1 MGGIMWNSP
10 LSSVKNGEGV
20 VAAETMSVPVPFT
33 MWVAI
38 WVRWWRWIARA
49 AVLLVTDLCALIA
62 AVAVGYGLWAG
73 PILGQ
78 PFALYADLYPL
89 LILFPLGYVGA
100 GLYPGF
106 GMGAVETLRRLS
118 CCTSFAFLVL
128 AAASFVMKFPSHYS
142 RMTFVLAWGCSL
154 LFVPL
159 WRFIVLAFTS
169 QWRWWRE
176 PAVLCGAGEWVQW
189 TIRALEDAFSLGYR
203 PVAIISPD
211 RKWQDRVVEGI
222 PVLHG
227 AEWALRVADQGVGV
241 VFISEGEPLEVS
253 TSQLQQH
260 FRRVVMIRGNWD
272 LPVERV
278 HVRNLGGVLGV
289 EFTNNLLLWR
299 NRALKR
305 ALDLVVGVVWLLCA
319 LPIIA
324 LSAVALKLWSRGPIF
339 FCQQREGLDGRLV
352 AVWKLRTMYVDAEQ
366 RLEEYLVANPHLR
379 QEWTTR
385 FKLSHDPRVLPGIGT
400 LLRRWSVDEL
410 PQLWNVVKGDMS
422 LVGPR
427 PFPEY
432 HLQQFPQDFRELRQ
446 RVRPGLTGM
455 WQVTVRS
462 SGGIEEQRTFDS
474 YYIRNWSIWV
484 DLHILARTVFAVLQG
499 RGAY

>member
-1 MGGIMWNSP
+1 MWISP

-20 VAAETMSVPVPFT
+20 AAAETISIPVPFT

-38 WVRWWRWIARA
+38 WLRWWRWIARA
-49 AVLLVTDLCALIA
+49 AVLLVTDLCALIG
-62 AVAVGYGLWAG
+62 AVIVGHSLWAG

-78 PFALYADLYPL
+78 SFALYAELYPL

-128 AAASFVMKFPSHYS
+128 AAASFVMKFPPYYS
-142 RMTFVLAWGCSL
+142 RMAFVLAWGCGL

-159 WRFIVLAFTS
+159 FRFIVLAVTS

-176 PAVLCGAGEWVQW
+176 PAVLLGTGEWVRW

-203 PVAIISPD
+203 PVAIISPNQA
-211 RKWQDRVVEGI
+211 WQDRIVEGV

-227 AEWALRVADQGVGV
+227 SEWALRVAEQGVGV
-241 VFISEGEPLEVS
+241 VFISEGEPLGVS
-253 TSQLQQH
+253 TSRLQQH
-260 FRRVVMIRGNWD
+260 FRRVVMIRGDWD

-278 HVRNLGGVLGV
+278 HLRNLGGVLGV

-305 ALDLVVGVVWLLCA
+305 TLDLVLGALWLLCA
-319 LPIIA
+319 LPIIG
-324 LSAVALKLWSRGPIF
+324 LSAVALKLRSRGPIF
-339 FCQQREGLDGRLV
+339 FCQEREGFDGRPFR
-352 AVWKLRTMYVDAEQ
+352 VWKLRTMYVDAER
-366 RLEEYLVANPHLR
+366 RLTEYLAANPDLR
-379 QEWTTR
+379 HEWETH
-385 FKLSHDPRVLPGIGT
+385 FKLACDPRIIPGIGT
-400 LLRRWSVDEL
+400 LLRRWSLDEL
-410 PQLWNVVKGDMS
+410 PQLWNIVKGDMS

-484 DLHILARTVFAVLQG
+484 DLHILARTVFAVLGG

>member
-1 MGGIMWNSP
+1 MWISP
-10 LSSVKNGEGV
+10 LSSLKNDEGV
-20 VAAETMSVPVPFT
+20 AAAETISVPVPFT
-33 MWVAI
+33 MWIAL
-38 WVRWWRWIARA
+38 WLRWWRWIARA
-49 AVLLVTDLCALIA
+49 TVLLVTDLCALIG
-62 AVAVGYGLWAG
+62 AVIVGHGLWAG

-78 PFALYADLYPL
+78 SFSLYADLYPL

-128 AAASFVMKFPSHYS
+128 AAASFVMKFPSYYS
-142 RMTFVLAWGCSL
+142 RMTFILAWGCSL
-154 LFVPL
+154 FLVPL
-159 WRFIVLAFTS
+159 LRFVVLAVTS

-176 PAVLCGAGEWVQW
+176 PAVLFGIGEWIPW
-189 TIRALEDAFSLGYR
+189 TVRALEDAFSLGYR
-203 PVAIISPD
+203 PMAIISPNQE
-211 RKWQDRVVEGI
+211 RQERVVEGV

-227 AEWALRVADQGVGV
+227 AEWALRVAEQGVGV
-241 VFISEGEPLEVS
+241 VFISEGEPLGVS

-260 FRRVVMIRGNWD
+260 FRRVIMIRGDWD

-278 HVRNLGGVLGV
+278 HMRNLGGILGV
-289 EFTNNLLLWR
+289 EFTNNLLLWH
-299 NRALKR
+299 NRVLKR
-305 ALDLVVGVVWLLCA
+305 TLDLILGVVWLLCA
-319 LPIIA
+319 LPLIG
-324 LSAVALKLWSRGPIF
+324 LSAVALKLRSRGPIF
-339 FCQQREGLDGRLV
+339 FCQEREGLAGRSFR
-352 AVWKLRTMYVDAEQ
+352 VWKLRTMYVDAEQ
-366 RLEEYLVANPHLR
+366 RLIEYLAANPDLR
-379 QEWTTR
+379 HEWETH
-385 FKLSHDPRVLPGIGT
+385 FKLACDPRIIPGIGT
-400 LLRRWSVDEL
+400 FLRRWSLDEL
-410 PQLWNVVKGDMS
+410 PQLWNIVKGDMS

-462 SGGIEEQRTFDS
+462 SKGIEEQRVFDS

-484 DLHILARTVFAVLQG
+484 DLHILARTVFAVLAG